1 MRQIIQGT
9 LFAEKDAF
17 DQNDFKAKCMNDTF
31 VSCVSNGISRAVT
44 KVVST
49 NLPTRLRVKSDS
61 VHDVAFV
68 EIQNAIS
75 CSELYDK
82 VKFYS
87 DISGNKR
94 LWFTYNNYIFILRK
108 SESDGNKSSIS
119 DIINLQK
126 ADCHVITIEYT
137 INSTW
142 DDVVAASFQYI
153 RNKVAEMIYSI
164 PIINNSKM
172 HVNVGIDSIDEP
184 TDAKAKL
191 KIIAKKSE

>member
-119 DIINLQK
+119 GIINLQK

-184 TDAKAKL
+184 TDAKARL